1 METFLAKNTKNEMEW
16 DDRFYRLRTDQSET
30 EQNEKGTIGE
40 KRNKNRT
47 IQLKALIPERNG
59 TI

>member
-47 IQLKALIPERNG
+47 I
-59 TI
+59 